1 MVWQEISIRAPHE
14 YVEPISYLFSRYGH
28 GLAMEPSGPG
38 HVILRTYL
46 TTTSKQRLARIEVG
60 IRLVNALED
69 LGELTYKPLEG
80 GDDWENAWKSHFTL
94 LEVGERL
101 VIKPSWIDHQP
112 SPGQVVIELDPG
124 MAFGTGYHPTTY
136 GCLVGLERVLELGMT
151 VLDLGVGSGILT
163 LAAMRLGAERVVA
176 LDIDPQAVRASR
188 QNFRRARLGRKV
200 SLAQGSLPHP
210 IAKAGSFDL
219 AVANISQRA
228 ICERSPFLAQAL
240 KPGGHLVA
248 SGFLQTQ
255 ASEVEEAMDG
265 LGFGVVDQVP
275 REDWITLVFRKPPE

>member
-1 MVWQEISIRAPHE
+1 MVWQEISIRVPHE

-101 VIKPSWIDHQP
+101 VIKPSWIDHQTG
-112 SPGQVVIELDPG
+112 PGQVVIELDPG

-136 GCLVGLERVLELGMT
+136 GCLVGLERVLEPGMT

-163 LAAMRLGAERVVA
+163 LAAMKLGAGRVVA
-176 LDIDPQAVRASR
+176 LDIDPQAVRAAR
-188 QNFRRARLGRKV
+188 QNFRRARLGRSV

-210 IAKAGSFDL
+210 IAKAGGFDI

-240 KPGGHLVA
+240 KPDGHLVA

-255 ASEVEEAMDG
+255 ASEVEEAMDA

-275 REDWITLVFRKPPE
+275 REDWITLVFRRAPG